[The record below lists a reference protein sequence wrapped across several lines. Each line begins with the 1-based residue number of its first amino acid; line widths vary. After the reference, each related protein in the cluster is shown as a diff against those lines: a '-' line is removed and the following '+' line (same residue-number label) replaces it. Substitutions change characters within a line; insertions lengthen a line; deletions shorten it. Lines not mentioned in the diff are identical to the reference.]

1 MDYINNY
8 LSSLFM
14 GGQNGASQPT
24 MGNPMGDQSGLQ
36 NPLAQQ
42 AMERAKEPN
51 RYEKALKMYPKL
63 SSVPIA
69 YKESL
74 TDKTDVPFLEFWPQK
89 EEGSKDRPRPKDIDI
104 NKLGVEVY
112 KPTTRPED
120 VAGDIVSHHMVNTD
134 PTLKKIYSDFEKSLD
149 DNQKKDLKRQYADEV
164 IRMKQE
170 DPKERTPTY
179 KEWYE
184 RSGLPSYFRGYTFGQ
199 WKPQEIKEA
208 YRPDQ
213 LQLLDKVNEYLKSK

>member
-1 MDYINNY
+1 MDYANNY
-8 LSSLFM
+8 LSSLFL
-14 GGQNGASQPT
+14 GGQPI
-24 MGNPMGDQSGLQ
+24 GNPMEDMTGYQSPIL
-36 NPLAQQ
+36 QQ
-42 AMERAKEPN
+42 AMDKAKEPN
-51 RYEKALKMYPKL
+51 RYEKALEMYPKL

-74 TDKTDVPFLEFWPQK
+74 TDKTDVPYLEFWPQK
-89 EEGSKDRPRPKDIDI
+89 EEGSPDRPRPKDIDI

-134 PTLKKIYSDFEKSLD
+134 PTLKKIYSEFEKSLD
-149 DNQKKDLKRQYADEV
+149 DNQKKDLKRQYTEEV

-170 DPKERTPTY
+170 DSKERTPTY

-199 WKPQEIKEA
+199 WKPDEIKES

>member
-1 MDYINNY
+1 MDYISQY
-8 LSSLFM
+8 LASLYS
-14 GGQNGASQPT
+14 GGQNGASTPPI
-24 MGNPMGDQSGLQ
+24 GNPMGDQSSYQ

-51 RYEKALKMYPKL
+51 RYEQALQMYPKL
-63 SSVPIA
+63 SSVPIS

-74 TDKTDVPFLEFWPQK
+74 TDNKDVPFLEFWPK
-89 EEGSKDRPRPKDIDI
+89 GESGSPNRPRPKEIDP

-149 DNQKKDLKRQYADEV
+149 DGQKKDLKRQYVDEV
-164 IRMKQE
+164 IRMNRE
-170 DPKERTPTY
+170 DPKEKTPTY
-179 KEWYE
+179 KEWYD
-184 RSGLPSYFRGYTFGQ
+184 RSGLPSLFRGYTFKQ
-199 WKPQEIKEA
+199 WSPQEIKEA

-213 LQLLDKVNEYLKSK
+213 LQMLDKVNEYLKSK

>member
-1 MDYINNY
+1 MDYANNY
-8 LSSLFM
+8 LSSLFL
-14 GGQNGASQPT
+14 GGQPI
-24 MGNPMGDQSGLQ
+24 GNPMGNMTGYQSPIL
-36 NPLAQQ
+36 QQ
-42 AMERAKEPN
+42 AMDKAKEPN
-51 RYEKALKMYPKL
+51 RYEKALEMYPKL

-74 TDKTDVPFLEFWPQK
+74 TDKTDVPYLEFWPQK
-89 EEGSKDRPRPKDIDI
+89 EEGSPDRPRPKDIDI

-134 PTLKKIYSDFEKSLD
+134 PTLKKIYSEFEKSLD
-149 DNQKKDLKRQYADEV
+149 DNQKKDLKRQYTEEV

-170 DPKERTPTY
+170 NPKEQTPTY

-199 WKPQEIKEA
+199 WKPDEIKES
-208 YRPDQ
+208 YRPNQ

>member
-1 MDYINNY
+1 MDYISQY
-8 LSSLFM
+8 LSSLYS
-14 GGQNGASQPT
+14 GVPQQTNLDP
-24 MGNPMGDQSGLQ
+24 MGNQTGLQ

-51 RYEKALKMYPKL
+51 RYEKALQMYPKL
-63 SSVPIA
+63 SSVPIT
-69 YKESL
+69 YKESI
-74 TDKTDVPFLEFWPQK
+74 TDKPDVPFLEFWPQK
-89 EEGSKDRPRPKDIDI
+89 EEGSPDRPRPKEIDI

-149 DNQKKDLKRQYADEV
+149 DNQKKELKRQYAEEV
-164 IRMKQE
+164 IAMKRE
-170 DPKERTPTY
+170 NPKERTPTY

-199 WKPQEIKEA
+199 WRPEEIKEA